1 MTNLIQ
7 QLYTESDQRDQAMR
21 TMLASW
27 IKANTSP
34 HKVSKGLLPLPSP
47 VKEWLADELAA
58 RIAYSPDME
67 DFSNSSAG
75 K

>member
-7 QLYTESDQRDQAMR
+7 QLYTESDQRDRAMR

-27 IKANTSP
+27 IKANASP

-67 DFSNSSAG
+67 D
-75 K
+75 